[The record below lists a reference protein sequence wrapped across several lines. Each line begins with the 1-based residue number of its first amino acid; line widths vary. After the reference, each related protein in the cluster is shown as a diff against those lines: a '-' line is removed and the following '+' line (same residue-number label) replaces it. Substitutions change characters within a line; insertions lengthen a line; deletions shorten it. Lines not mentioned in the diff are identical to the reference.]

1 VTDAGREACQLPEN
15 ATLEDF
21 LRVGRQDCVFDFGD
35 ASSVSFYAPMTGD
48 PDRMPKHKQKNKS
61 QPEEVAAMPTDASV
75 PVAMTAT
82 APPLPGATTATVGVA
97 ENAISEVKSLVP
109 ADGNANMVTVAL
121 AVVGVAGGGAAFKL
135 YQNMVKSKHEKE
147 MKRLEIEDKRAE
159 KQDDQHQQCNAA
171 RVALEARLTA
181 LAARVEEL
189 SAKPAPQPALDLGDF
204 NPEEIEDRLAKVE
217 SLVKPKARRR

>member
-1 VTDAGREACQLPEN
+1 
-15 ATLEDF
+15 
-21 LRVGRQDCVFDFGD
+21 
-35 ASSVSFYAPMTGD
+35 
-48 PDRMPKHKQKNKS
+48 MPKHKQKNKS